1 MRTNALALP
10 ARRGAL
16 VAAAGLLAAATP
28 ALAQSRAG
36 AVGPAGVA
44 EVTPY
49 AGVILFGSYLDGPLG
64 TRVRSRPAPVAG
76 AQLGVKIAPG
86 VSLVGNVGYSRGD
99 LEVGVPALG
108 GLRVG
113 SSSSWLYDAGVEL
126 RLPSAS
132 TISPFL
138 QAGGGAITTRL
149 SGGPVTTTSTNPAL
163 NAGVGLD
170 LALGRSTGLR
180 VQVKDYVGRF
190 TSESVAGVEAR
201 GNVSHN
207 VAASAGFRLV
217 F

>member
-1 MRTNALALP
+1 MRTVRLSLP
-10 ARRGAL
+10 IGRGAL
-16 VAAAGLLAAATP
+16 AAGLVAVASP
-28 ALAQSRAG
+28 ALAQTRTGSAERVG
-36 AVGPAGVA
+36 AA

-49 AGVILFGSYLDGPLG
+49 AGVILFGNYLDGPLG

-76 AQLGVKIAPG
+76 AQLGVRVAPG
-86 VSLVGNVGYSRGD
+86 VALVGNVGYSRGD
-99 LEVGVPALG
+99 LEVGVPVLG

-113 SSSSWLYDAGVEL
+113 SSSTWLYDAGIEL

-149 SGGPVTTTSTNPAL
+149 SGGPVTTTSTNPAF

-170 LALGRSTGLR
+170 LGLGRGMGVRL
-180 VQVKDYVGRF
+180 QVKDYIGRF
-190 TSESVAGVEAR
+190 GSGRVAGLEAR
-201 GNVSHN
+201 GDVTHN
-207 VAASAGFRLV
+207 LAASAGFRLA